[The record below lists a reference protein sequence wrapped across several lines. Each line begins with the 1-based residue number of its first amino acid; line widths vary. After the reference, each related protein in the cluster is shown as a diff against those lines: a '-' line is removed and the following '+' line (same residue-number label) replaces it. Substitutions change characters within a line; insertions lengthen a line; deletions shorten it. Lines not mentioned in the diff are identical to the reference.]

1 MRPDCPGIG
10 FRKPCHEFFEEA
22 LPVAISRSFATEL
35 AVEVALMRIP
45 KATRHTSIF
54 VARRGV
60 VLWEQHHKVS

>member
-1 MRPDCPGIG
+1 VL
-10 FRKPCHEFFEEA
+10 A
-22 LPVAISRSFATEL
+22 AIARSFATEL